1 MKTLYFDIETSPA
14 VAATFSLWKPT
25 ISMDQII
32 EHPFVL
38 GVSYRWD
45 TMKRAKWIGWNPTS
59 GQDEYRKM
67 LQEVHQLLDEA
78 DVLVGYNSVSFD
90 KPWLEGELIVHGF
103 TPPSP
108 SRHVD
113 LYRELKKHS
122 RFISRKLDYAA
133 LRLLDNR
140 KVKHEG
146 ITLWLKCMAGD
157 KKALAEMKRYALK
170 DTDLLVPLYEIIRPW
185 MNTVPNIGIADS
197 IDELVCPACG
207 SENHQ
212 RRGHYD
218 TNAGRYQRY
227 QCQDCFKWF
236 RGVARVST
244 TPGRPI

>member
-1 MKTLYFDIETSPA
+1 MKTLYVDIESAPA
-14 VAATFSLWKPT
+14 VVAAFSLWKPV
-25 ISMDQII
+25 IGIDNIL
-32 EHPFVL
+32 EHPYIL

-45 TMKRAKWIGWNPTS
+45 TMKKAKWIGWNPTS
-59 GQDEYRKM
+59 GEDNYRAM

-78 DVLVGYNSVSFD
+78 DVLVHFNGVSFD
-90 KPWLEGELIVHGF
+90 TKFIKGELIVHGF

-185 MNTVPNIGIADS
+185 MNTVPNIGITDS

-207 SENHQ
+207 SDNHQ

-244 TPGRPI
+244 TPGRSI